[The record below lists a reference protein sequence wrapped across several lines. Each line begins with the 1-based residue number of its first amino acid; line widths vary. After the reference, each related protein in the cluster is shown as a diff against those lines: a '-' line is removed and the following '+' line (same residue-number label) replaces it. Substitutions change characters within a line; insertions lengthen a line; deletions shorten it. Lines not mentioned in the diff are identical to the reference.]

1 MKLRVY
7 SVLAAVLAASV
18 LSAAL
23 IPSADWVKALVV
35 TPGIG
40 AMLGA
45 LLQIFR
51 DASQFE
57 RQQHL
62 QTDQQVFAL
71 GASSH
76 MSTVAFDK
84 HVEFCEAYMREVHE
98 TVGTLFRE
106 GPTTQAMEC
115 AQKLFSLKREYA
127 AWMPKPVALKLE
139 PFENA
144 LHRLG
149 AQYHL
154 VRQLDSDDRETRSKA
169 IEESYSLFRNLLDL
183 QPVNESD
190 PEQKKDIAAENV
202 KEEVRAVLG
211 INELVEIRTFIIQRS
226 AAFAR
231 SYGSD
236 LRV

>member
-1 MKLRVY
+1 MKMRVY
-7 SVLAAVLAASV
+7 SALAAVLAASA
-18 LSAAL
+18 LTAAL
-23 IPSADWVKALVV
+23 IPASDWVRALVL

-62 QTDQQVFAL
+62 QTDQQLFSL

-84 HVEFCEAYMREVHE
+84 HVAFCEAYMREVHE

-106 GPTTQAMEC
+106 GPTAQAMGC

-127 AWMPKPVALKLE
+127 AWIPKQVALKLE

-149 AQYHL
+149 VEYHL
-154 VRQLDSDDRETRSKA
+154 VNQLGSDDRETRSKA
-169 IEESYSLFRNLLDL
+169 IEESYSLFRNLLEL
-183 QPVNESD
+183 QPVDESD
-190 PEQKKDIAAENV
+190 PEQKKREIAAENV
-202 KEEVRAVLG
+202 KEEVRAILG

-231 SYGSD
+231 SHGGAS
-236 LRV
+236 

>member
-1 MKLRVY
+1 M
-7 SVLAAVLAASV
+7 
-18 LSAAL
+18 L
-23 IPSADWVKALVV
+23 IPAADWVKALVV
-35 TPGIG
+35 TPGV
-40 AMLGA
+40 AALLGA

-98 TVGTLFRE
+98 TIGTLFRE
-106 GPTTQAMEC
+106 GPTTKAMEC
-115 AQKLFSLKREYA
+115 AQELFSLKRDYA
-127 AWMPKPVALKLE
+127 AWIPKQVALKLE

-144 LHRLG
+144 LHQLG
-149 AQYHL
+149 AHYYL
-154 VRQLDSDDRETRSKA
+154 VQQLGSEDQETRLRA
-169 IEESYSLFRNLLDL
+169 IEESYSLFRKLLDL

-190 PEQKKDIAAENV
+190 PEQKKDVAAENV
-202 KEEVRAVLG
+202 KEEVRAILG
-211 INELVEIRTFIIQRS
+211 IDDLVEIRTFIIQRS

-231 SYGSD
+231 SFGKASSD
-236 LRV
+236 SC